1 MVRFF
6 SLTFEAHLT
15 KNNRRMYKKI
25 VYLTL
30 ALSMMVSGYVCTSC
44 DDTETYAELLDAEKA
59 AIKSYIKKY
68 NIVVLSTFPKDSIF
82 KENEYYLDA
91 QGLYIH
97 IDSLGS
103 KRKVQTGETV
113 LLWFEKRGPLPK
125 YDSIAACNYTSPKPD
140 EFVYM
145 GSYTSTRYAWYRPLK
160 WVGNGGKV
168 KVIAP
173 HAAGNTTDQSNVE
186 AYAYELEYI
195 LTKLDN

>member
-1 MVRFF
+1 
-6 SLTFEAHLT
+6 
-15 KNNRRMYKKI
+15 MYKKLA
-25 VYLTL
+25 YLTL
-30 ALSMMVSGYVCTSC
+30 ALSMMVSGFVLTSC
-44 DDTETYAELLDAEKA
+44 DDTQTYAELLDAEKA
-59 AIKSYIKKY
+59 AIRSYIKEN
-68 NIVVLSTFPKDSIF
+68 NIIVLSTFPTDSVF
-82 KENEYYLDA
+82 GEKEYFLDGE
-91 QGLYIH
+91 GLYIH

-113 LLWFEKRGPLPK
+113 LLWFKKHGPLPD
-125 YDSIAACNYTSPKPD
+125 YDSIPACNYTYPKPD

-173 HAAGNTTDQSNVE
+173 HAAGNTTDQSNVQ
-186 AYAYELEYI
+186 AFAYELEYI

>member
-1 MVRFF
+1 
-6 SLTFEAHLT
+6 
-15 KNNRRMYKKI
+15 MYKKL

-30 ALSMMVSGYVCTSC
+30 TLSMMVSGFILTSC
-44 DDTETYAELLDAEKA
+44 DKTQTYAELLDAEKA
-59 AIKSYIKKY
+59 AIRSYIKKY

-82 KENEYYLDA
+82 KENEYFLDD

-97 IDSLGS
+97 IDSLGG

-113 LLWFEKRGPLPK
+113 LLWFKKRGPLPNES
-125 YDSIAACNYTSPKPD
+125 DTACNYTYTKPD

-173 HAAGNTTDQSNVE
+173 HSAGNTTDQSNVE
-186 AYAYELEYI
+186 AFTYDLEYI